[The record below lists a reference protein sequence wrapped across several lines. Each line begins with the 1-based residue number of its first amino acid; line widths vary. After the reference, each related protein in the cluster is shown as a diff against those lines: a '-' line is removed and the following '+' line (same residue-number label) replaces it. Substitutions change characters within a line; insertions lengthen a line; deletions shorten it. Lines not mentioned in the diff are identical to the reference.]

1 MVAAHGYW
9 RSLSDARNAFH
20 CVSVF
25 AVSTWSPPDTSS
37 SVFGFAARATFRV
50 SVQPAPSF
58 GTSPDEPICGSPKN
72 RKLNAPSNFWVLNAY
87 VGDQAPS
94 APTR

>member
-20 CVSVF
+20 CVSVL

-37 SVFGFAARATFRV
+37 SAFGLAARETLSV
-50 SVQPAPSF
+50 SSQPAPSLAV
-58 GTSPDEPICGSPKN
+58 SPDEPICGSPKN
-72 RKLNAPSNFWVLNAY
+72 RKSNAPENFCVLNAY
-87 VGDQAPS
+87 VADQAPA